1 MKKLTSRLLLLIMIL
16 AMTLSLTACGI
27 RRRTSSTGTTNGN
40 VTSENSQSGSNN
52 SQSGSG
58 DSQSGSNNSQSG
70 SGDSQSGQNGS
81 QKSKG
86 SALYDSVADYVNSDA
101 MQAALD
107 SLKNTYSGTGMN
119 IDMVAEGENKLVY
132 IFAYESIAHTEGD
145 GMAEALEAAMGTQ
158 DATFQQTAN
167 SIAPFVNNDEVIVE
181 IRYIDMNGAVI
192 YSKTYVSE

>member
-16 AMTLSLTACGI
+16 AMTLSLAACGI

-40 VTSENSQSGSNN
+40 VTSENSRSGAD
-52 SQSGSG
+52 
-58 DSQSGSNNSQSG
+58 DSQSESDDG
-70 SGDSQSGQNGS
+70 QSGQDDS

-86 SALYDSVADYVNSDA
+86 NALYNSVADYVNSDA
-101 MQAALD
+101 MQAALN
-107 SLKNTYSGTGMN
+107 SMKNTYANDVMS

-132 IFAYESIAHTEGD
+132 IFSYDTIAHTEGD
-145 GMAEALEAAMGTQ
+145 GLTEALEAAMGAQ

-181 IRYIDMNGAVI
+181 IRYVDMNGAVI

>member
-16 AMTLSLTACGI
+16 AMTLSLAACGI
-27 RRRTSSTGTTNGN
+27 RRRTGSIGTTNKN
-40 VTSENSQSGSNN
+40 VTNEISKSES
-52 SQSGSG
+52 
-58 DSQSGSNNSQSG
+58 D
-70 SGDSQSGQNGS
+70 DSQSGQEGS

-86 SALYDSVADYVNSDA
+86 NALYDSVADYVNSDA

-107 SLKNTYSGTGMN
+107 SLRNTYSRSGIS
-119 IDMVAEGENKLVY
+119 IDMIAEEENKLVY

-145 GMAEALEAAMGTQ
+145 GMTEALEAAMGTQ

-181 IRYIDMNGAVI
+181 IRYVDMNGVVI